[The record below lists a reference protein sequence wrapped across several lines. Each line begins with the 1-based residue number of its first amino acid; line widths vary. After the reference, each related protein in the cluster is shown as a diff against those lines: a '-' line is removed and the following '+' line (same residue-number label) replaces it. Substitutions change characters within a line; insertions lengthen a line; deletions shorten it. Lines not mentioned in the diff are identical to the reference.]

1 MLAFKDGTR
10 PATVMHRHAKGLNI
24 DEINLLANYFARQ
37 NRVSSKTPPS
47 QALKASHE

>member
-1 MLAFKDGTR
+1 
-10 PATVMHRHAKGLNI
+10 MHHHTKGLNI

-37 NRVSSKTPPS
+37 NRMPSKTPPS